1 MALIEQSAVGNYL
14 ITSLPQ
20 EGFDALHPYLQRVD
34 LSLRATLHKSGELI
48 SAVFFPEQGYV
59 SMLAALEDGDSS
71 EVGLIGYEGMVGVPV
86 ILGTDRSPVEAFVQ
100 GEGTALRL
108 DAAVLR
114 QAMDENRPLRA
125 LLLRYAMAFS
135 MQVTMTAACNSR
147 HLIEQR
153 LARWLLMAHDRFVG
167 DEFPM
172 THEFMSLMLGV
183 RRAGVTVA
191 AGSLQRA
198 GYIHYE
204 QGRIRIADRPGLE
217 SAACECYG
225 IVKREFDRLL
235 GAAPKR

>member
-1 MALIEQSAVGNYL
+1 
-14 ITSLPQ
+14 
-20 EGFDALHPYLQRVD
+20 
-34 LSLRATLHKSGELI
+34 
-48 SAVFFPEQGYV
+48 
-59 SMLAALEDGDSS
+59 MLAGLEDGDSS

-114 QAMDENRPLRA
+114 QAMDENRSLRT

-153 LARWLLMAHDRFVG
+153 LARWLLMAHDRSVG
-167 DEFPM
+167 DVFPM

-191 AGSLQRA
+191 AGGLQRA

-204 QGRIRIADRPGLE
+204 QGRISITDRPGLE
-217 SAACECYG
+217 NAACECYG